1 MYDDLLIIDKKKTAV
16 LPPKQNQYTVPT
28 SHIYDYKVLFNSG
41 QSD

>member
-1 MYDDLLIIDKKKTAV
+1 MYDDLLIIDKKTAV
-16 LPPKQNQYTVPT
+16 LPQKQNQYTVPT